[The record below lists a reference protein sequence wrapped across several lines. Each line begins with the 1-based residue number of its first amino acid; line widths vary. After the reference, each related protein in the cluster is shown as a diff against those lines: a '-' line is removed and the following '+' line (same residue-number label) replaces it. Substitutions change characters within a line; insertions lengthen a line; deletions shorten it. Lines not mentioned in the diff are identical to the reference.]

1 MTRPYSMRHTENTQA
16 SVGDSTMSDFDPE
29 HEALVST
36 RQLDHSHELPNHL
49 GNPQRTSTARKVTS
63 PRLDP
68 DYTIDTSA
76 INRAFPEFSDVETSP
91 DDETEDDFSIEVG
104 RGVKN
109 TSRNKRD
116 DSRNSMMSIENS
128 VRSSSPAI
136 RLDFPA
142 TSTPP
147 KSAMRTASKRA
158 AASDNLR
165 KDAQIRRAS
174 QLQKENID
182 PESQTSRSK
191 NQPRSGDAR
200 HTLSEMHVRARE
212 TYDGSYI
219 SDERPQN
226 VPVNTRTT
234 RFGNVSAQIAA
245 AIESASR
252 DVQHRE
258 SRRGKRDPV
267 PNPTFTMDTVT
278 NGSILLPDLPNI
290 SELVSGVYEDG
301 TPVFTRQIRPRT
313 TRFVSPPAEDGDV
326 SQLRGHL
333 PIENVPIPEDEKAL
347 FVSLKLLQDKVADL
361 EFAKSEAERK
371 LDDARQENHILKAEK
386 TRRQKE
392 QYDRLKLFGGE
403 DGDVRGNTKIL
414 QDKNSMHMKTLITI
428 A

>member
-1 MTRPYSMRHTENTQA
+1 MRHNENTL
-16 SVGDSTMSDFDPE
+16 GESTMSDFDPE

-36 RQLDHSHELPNHL
+36 RQLDQSQELPNL
-49 GNPQRTSTARKVTS
+49 PASFRRASTAGKSPS

-68 DYTIDTSA
+68 EYTIDTSA

-91 DDETEDDFSIEVG
+91 DDQTEDDFSIEIG
-104 RGVKN
+104 RGMK
-109 TSRNKRD
+109 SSGRNRRD

-147 KSAMRTASKRA
+147 KSAMRSASKRA
-158 AASDNLR
+158 LAGDALR

-174 QLQKENID
+174 QMQKENID
-182 PESQTSRSK
+182 PLPQPSRSK
-191 NQPRSGDAR
+191 NHTRPAEPR
-200 HTLSEMHVRARE
+200 HTLAEMHVRARE

-234 RFGNVSAQIAA
+234 RFGNVSAQVAA
-245 AIESASR
+245 AMESASR
-252 DVQHRE
+252 NTQPGD
-258 SRRGKRDPV
+258 SRRGKREAA
-267 PNPTFTMDTVT
+267 PNPTFTLDTVT

-301 TPVFTRQIRPRT
+301 TPVFTRQTRPRT
-313 TRFVSPPAEDGDV
+313 TRFVSPPAEDMDM
-326 SQLRGHL
+326 SQPRGHL
-333 PIENVPIPEDEKAL
+333 PLQNLPIPEDEKAL

-361 EFAKSEAERK
+361 ELAKSEAEQK
-371 LDDARQENHILKAEK
+371 LQDAREENHLLKAEK
-386 TRRQKE
+386 SRRQKE

-403 DGDVRGNTKIL
+403 DGEQARGSTKL
-414 QDKNSMHMKTLITI
+414 LHDKNSKQSRV
-428 A
+428 